1 MKHGKMTRSVVAD
14 SELPQSK
21 ILRYREDYTWDE
33 RIRRIYKDEEGN
45 WKGVTRTSLIGGS
58 DGLPPPFHLRYF
70 EVEVGGFSTLE
81 KHEHQH
87 VVVIVRG
94 CGQVT
99 LGQRQAPVG
108 YGDVVYIAPWEVHQF
123 CNPDGPEPL
132 GFLCMVPAE
141 RDRPVPVERTGK

>member
-1 MKHGKMTRSVVAD
+1 MKVGKTKQSMVAD
-14 SELPQSK
+14 SEMTQSQ
-21 ILRYREDYTWDE
+21 ILRFRDGYSWDE
-33 RIRRIYKDEEGN
+33 RARRIYKDEDGN

-58 DGLPPPFHLRYF
+58 DGLPVPFHLRYF
-70 EVEVGGFSTLE
+70 EVDVGGFSTLE

-94 CGQVT
+94 RGQVT
-99 LGQRQAPVG
+99 LGRGQAPVG

-141 RDRPVPVERTGK
+141 RDRPVPIERTAE